1 MRPRLTKGERAY
13 QKALSILL
21 SLPEYY
27 QQKAYIE
34 LRSRMPQIK
43 PLVMSIPFAWGKI
56 WGIWG
61 NKNVA
66 LGIMD
71 YIYLQ

>member
-43 PLVMSIPFAWGKI
+43 TPGHVDTICLGENL
-56 WGIWG
+56 G
-61 NKNVA
+61 N
-66 LGIMD
+66 LG
-71 YIYLQ
+71 Q